1 MLCRQT
7 ADDGTLLRLVRA
19 PGGRVVADIHEKLPG
34 RGAWVHL
41 DRTAV
46 ETALARGTLARAL
59 AASWR
64 QPVEREALDPEL
76 PETIGTG
83 LRERVLA
90 HLGLM
95 RRAGAL
101 VLGADATQ
109 AAIRAGRV
117 TMLVLARDAGETT
130 RARILAHAR
139 ARDVPLVDLFDR
151 SELALALGRD
161 NVVQAALTTPLPA
174 RFARDVRRA
183 RLWSGAGEAGSV
195 CVPAGRQAQKREP
208 QGGALRVAG

>member
-19 PGGRVVADIHEKLPG
+19 PDGGVVADIHEKLPG

-41 DRTAV
+41 NRAAV
-46 ETALARGTLARAL
+46 AAALVRGTLARAL

-64 QPVEREALDPEL
+64 EPVDRDALDPDL
-76 PETIGTG
+76 LKTIEKG

-90 HLGLM
+90 RLGLM
-95 RRAGAL
+95 RRSGRL

-109 AAIRAGRV
+109 LASRAGRV
-117 TMLVLARDAGETT
+117 ALLVLARDAGEHT
-130 RARILAHAR
+130 RAKILSHAR
-139 ARDVPLVDLFDR
+139 ARGLPVLDLFDR

-161 NVVQAALTTPLPA
+161 NVVQAALTAPLPA
-174 RFARDVRRA
+174 RFARDVTRF
-183 RLWSGAGEAGSV
+183 RLWSGAGEAEAV
-195 CVPAGRQAQKREP
+195 CMPTGRQAQKREM
-208 QGGALRVAG
+208 QGGALCVAG